1 MPEQPKRHTIRHYL
15 QLIIFIT
22 FTVTNLLIFFIL
34 GLLDDSTSALTSVK
48 ALFIIIVSGLGAIMI
63 GALIGRRLERS
74 FLPRIQTINNI
85 LSGGS
90 FLRVE
95 TEKGDF
101 EEIFKTNE
109 AINKLADKA
118 VKDIEEMRKLERSRS
133 EFLGNV
139 SHELRTPI
147 FSVQGFLETLLDGAL
162 EDKTVRR
169 QFVEKAYSNT
179 IRLNTLLNDLIDI
192 SRIES
197 GELRMSFRYF
207 NLAEL
212 LKDAVNSLEI
222 RAQQKNVTILINSPS
237 DRELMV
243 YGDKERIMQVVLN
256 LTDNAIKY
264 NVNGGTVTITTQ
276 EQNGIL
282 KVSVADTGLGIPE
295 EHLHRIFERFYRT
308 DKDRSRVAGGT
319 GLGLAIVKH
328 ILEAHTSK
336 VTVES
341 EVGKGTVI
349 SFTLKR

>member
-1 MPEQPKRHTIRHYL
+1 MPEVQPHHTITRYL
-15 QLIIFIT
+15 QLVVFLSLVATHALMYVFFKTALATDISAFDISII
-22 FTVTNLLIFFIL
+22 L
-34 GLLDDSTSALTSVK
+34 
-48 ALFIIIVSGLGAIMI
+48 IIIAGVSWWAGNAI
-63 GALIGRRLERS
+63 GKKIGRSLSATVKTVES
-74 FLPRIQTINNI
+74 I
-85 LSGGS
+85 LSGGK

-95 TEKGDF
+95 TKKNDF

-118 VKDIEEMRKLERSRS
+118 VKDIEEMQKLERSRS

-162 EDKTVRR
+162 DDETVRR

-179 IRLNTLLNDLIDI
+179 IRLNTLLSDLIDI
-192 SRIES
+192 SRIEA

-222 RAQQKNVTILINSPS
+222 RAQQKGISLLLKSPT

-264 NVNGGTVTITTQ
+264 NVNGGSVTIETQ
-276 EQNGIL
+276 EQNGLL
-282 KVSVADTGLGIPE
+282 KISVADTGLGIPE

>member
-1 MPEQPKRHTIRHYL
+1 MPKRTIIRHYL
-15 QLIIFIT
+15 QLVIFIALAAT
-22 FTVTNLLIFFIL
+22 QLLVFGIL
-34 GLLDDSTSALTSVK
+34 GLLGESLFALTAFKTS
-48 ALFIIIVSGLGAIMI
+48 LIIAII
-63 GALIGRRLERS
+63 AVVAWLVGGIIGRRLERS
-74 FLPRIQTINNI
+74 FLPRIKTINNI
-85 LSGGS
+85 LAGGT

-101 EEIFKTNE
+101 KEVFKTNE

-162 EDKTVRR
+162 DDETVRR
-169 QFVEKAYSNT
+169 QFVQKAYSNT
-179 IRLNTLLNDLIDI
+179 IRLNTLLSDLIDI

-212 LKDAVNSLEI
+212 LKDAINSLEI
-222 RAQQKNVTILINSPS
+222 RATQKNISLILNSPT
-237 DRELMV
+237 DRELTV

-264 NVNGGTVTITTQ
+264 NVSGGSVTISTQ
-276 EQNGIL
+276 EQNGFL
-282 KVSVADTGLGIPE
+282 QVSVADTGLGIPE

-341 EVGKGTVI
+341 EVGRGTVI

>member
-1 MPEQPKRHTIRHYL
+1 MPKRQTIRSYSQL
-15 QLIIFIT
+15 VIFLALTATQFAVLGILELFGEGLFALTGFKTLLIIAINAA
-22 FTVTNLLIFFIL
+22 VALI
-34 GLLDDSTSALTSVK
+34 
-48 ALFIIIVSGLGAIMI
+48 I
-63 GALIGRRLERS
+63 GGLIGRRLERS
-74 FLPRIQTINNI
+74 FLPRIKTINDI
-85 LSGGS
+85 LAGGT

-101 EEIFKTNE
+101 EEVFKTNE

-147 FSVQGFLETLLDGAL
+147 FSIQGFLETLLDGAL
-162 EDKTVRR
+162 EDESVRR

-207 NLAEL
+207 NLIEL

-222 RAQQKNVTILINSPS
+222 RAQQKGVTLLLKTPEN
-237 DRELMV
+237 RELMV
-243 YGDKERIMQVVLN
+243 YGDKDRIMQVMLN

-264 NVNGGTVTITTQ
+264 NVSGGSVTIATQ
-276 EQNGIL
+276 EQNGLL
-282 KVSVADTGLGIPE
+282 KISVADTGLGIPE

>member
-1 MPEQPKRHTIRHYL
+1 
-15 QLIIFIT
+15 
-22 FTVTNLLIFFIL
+22 
-34 GLLDDSTSALTSVK
+34 
-48 ALFIIIVSGLGAIMI
+48 
-63 GALIGRRLERS
+63 
-74 FLPRIQTINNI
+74 
-85 LSGGS
+85 
-90 FLRVE
+90 VE

-101 EEIFKTNE
+101 KEVFKTNE

-162 EDKTVRR
+162 DDETVRR
-169 QFVEKAYSNT
+169 QFVQKAYSNT
-179 IRLNTLLNDLIDI
+179 IRLNTLLSDLIDI

-212 LKDAVNSLEI
+212 LKDAINSLEI
-222 RAQQKNVTILINSPS
+222 RATQKNISLILNSPT
-237 DRELMV
+237 DRELTV

-264 NVNGGTVTITTQ
+264 NVSGGSVTISTQ
-276 EQNGIL
+276 EQNGFL
-282 KVSVADTGLGIPE
+282 QVSVADTGLGIPE

-341 EVGKGTVI
+341 EVGRGTVI